1 MSYRFMRVMVFFDL
15 PVETRPQRREYAR
28 FRRFLVKTGFLMM
41 QESVYSKIALN
52 ATAAEAIR
60 RAVLAQSPTAGI
72 VQLMIVTEKQ
82 YNSIE
87 FVTGNA
93 ESETL
98 ATDERLV
105 NL

>member
-41 QESVYSKIALN
+41 QESVYSKIARN

-60 RAVLAQSPTAGI
+60 RAGLAQSPAAGI

-105 NL
+105 IL

>member
-1 MSYRFMRVMVFFDL
+1 MRVIVFFDL
-15 PVETRPQRREYAR
+15 PVETKPQRREYAR
-28 FRRFLVKTGFLMM
+28 FRRFLIKTGFLMM

-60 RAVLAQSPTAGI
+60 RSVLAQSPAAGI
-72 VQLMIVTEKQ
+72 VQLMIITEKQ
-82 YNSIE
+82 YNAIE
-87 FVTGNA
+87 FAVGSL

-105 NL
+105 IL